1 MRFRLS
7 GFTIGL
13 GLCVLLEAGCS
24 GGGSSASNASIGA
37 LPAGSRSSGRAHV
50 AGARRDISVP
60 SCSGAGSF
68 SFTGGTD
75 GQTAAAYASSV
86 LGGEVGTVCDEASSI
101 GGGVFDQISSG
112 ANSAVAAFIGAG
124 ESNVITGKASNA
136 FIGAG
141 NGNTATG
148 PEAFIGAGSSNTLS
162 GVSGFIGAGLKNTV
176 SGSYGFLGGGELNR
190 VTQSFGTVVGGDAN
204 LAAGAYATVP
214 GGADNTA
221 LGELSFAA
229 GHNSDA
235 AAAGTFVWSDF
246 ASGAT
251 QLKATTANQF
261 LARASGGFTLW
272 TNAANTIGAKL
283 NAGSGTWASA
293 SDRTL
298 KTDVAPIDDARVLDK
313 VAALPV
319 SEWSYKTEPGVRHVG
334 PMAQDFYAAFGVG
347 EDNRHITAIDE
358 DGVALSAIKA
368 LRRQV
373 ADLKAQVSDVEA
385 LQAQVSELKAQ
396 MIAMRS
402 RR

>member
-1 MRFRLS
+1 
-7 GFTIGL
+7 
-13 GLCVLLEAGCS
+13 
-24 GGGSSASNASIGA
+24 
-37 LPAGSRSSGRAHV
+37 
-50 AGARRDISVP
+50 
-60 SCSGAGSF
+60 
-68 SFTGGTD
+68 
-75 GQTAAAYASSV
+75 
-86 LGGEVGTVCDEASSI
+86 
-101 GGGVFDQISSG
+101 
-112 ANSAVAAFIGAG
+112 
-124 ESNVITGKASNA
+124 
-136 FIGAG
+136 
-141 NGNTATG
+141 
-148 PEAFIGAGSSNTLS
+148 
-162 GVSGFIGAGLKNTV
+162 
-176 SGSYGFLGGGELNR
+176 
-190 VTQSFGTVVGGDAN
+190 
-204 LAAGAYATVP
+204 
-214 GGADNTA
+214 
-221 LGELSFAA
+221 
-229 GHNSDA
+229 
-235 AAAGTFVWSDF
+235 
-246 ASGAT
+246 
-251 QLKATTANQF
+251 LKATTANQF